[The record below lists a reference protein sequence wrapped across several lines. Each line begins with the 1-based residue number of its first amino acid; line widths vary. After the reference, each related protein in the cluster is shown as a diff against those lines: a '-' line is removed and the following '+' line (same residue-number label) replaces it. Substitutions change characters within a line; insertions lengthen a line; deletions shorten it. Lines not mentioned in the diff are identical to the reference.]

1 MSLCSEVLGNQSCE
15 NGVYF
20 IPVRVSKMLDTY
32 LILTLLITGHDFV
45 AYSHNENI
53 RLYIRDSYSEDVIL
67 AFWVVMPRCL
77 LDGCQHL
84 RGTYFLLL
92 QGEVHR
98 YSSCSDLEV
107 LRLRDFCL

>member
-20 IPVRVSKMLDTY
+20 IPVRVSKMLDAY

-53 RLYIRDSYSEDVIL
+53 RLYVRDSRFLQQRCHIGLLGCDATLSFRWLPTSQRNI
-67 AFWVVMPRCL
+67 FPSPPR
-77 LDGCQHL
+77 
-84 RGTYFLLL
+84 
-92 QGEVHR
+92 
-98 YSSCSDLEV
+98 
-107 LRLRDFCL
+107 